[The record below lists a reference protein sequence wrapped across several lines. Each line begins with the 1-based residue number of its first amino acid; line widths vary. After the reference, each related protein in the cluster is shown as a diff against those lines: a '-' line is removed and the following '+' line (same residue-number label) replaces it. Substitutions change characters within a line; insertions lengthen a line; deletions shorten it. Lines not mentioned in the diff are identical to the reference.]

1 MVAFHRRYC
10 TKLSLPKVMKEP
22 KCTSGWLPIY
32 SKHKH
37 LKKKKMQA
45 IPGVQG
51 ESGLHETSFFFFFIK
66 ECVIS
71 KSLQST
77 DVPPGRSNI
86 DLNNVDAS
94 NAQMCRVIVVMSE
107 YQKALAT
114 RLLTPY
120 LLGLLNIYFS
130 LAFNESLDIDS
141 KSLLSDAAHGSVT
154 RARCNFCLKQTRLLY

>member
-37 LKKKKMQA
+37 LKKKKRCRQYQEYRGNRVCMKH
-45 IPGVQG
+45 
-51 ESGLHETSFFFFFIK
+51 LFFFFIK

-120 LLGLLNIYFS
+120 LPGLLNIYFS

-154 RARCNFCLKQTRLLY
+154 RARCNLCLKQTRLLY

>member
-1 MVAFHRRYC
+1 MPVKMVAFHRRYC

-37 LKKKKMQA
+37 FLKKDA
-45 IPGVQG
+45 GNTRSTGGIG
-51 ESGLHETSFFFFFIK
+51 SALNIFFFFVK

-77 DVPPGRSNI
+77 DVPQGRSDI

-94 NAQMCRVIVVMSE
+94 NAQMSRVIAVMSE
-107 YQKALAT
+107 CPK
-114 RLLTPY
+114 
-120 LLGLLNIYFS
+120 
-130 LAFNESLDIDS
+130 
-141 KSLLSDAAHGSVT
+141 HW
-154 RARCNFCLKQTRLLY
+154 